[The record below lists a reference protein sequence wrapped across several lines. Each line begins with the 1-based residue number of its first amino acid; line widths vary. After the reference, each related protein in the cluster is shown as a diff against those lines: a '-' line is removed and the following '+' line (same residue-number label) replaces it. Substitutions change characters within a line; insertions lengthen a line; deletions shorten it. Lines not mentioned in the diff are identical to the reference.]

1 MAFTHA
7 GGNVNMIS
15 NEMNKERAI
24 NSHLHLRGVF
34 LSHDGRIHLDQSL
47 KHYALKT
54 IVQIQDVIP
63 PITL

>member
-1 MAFTHA
+1 
-7 GGNVNMIS
+7 MIS